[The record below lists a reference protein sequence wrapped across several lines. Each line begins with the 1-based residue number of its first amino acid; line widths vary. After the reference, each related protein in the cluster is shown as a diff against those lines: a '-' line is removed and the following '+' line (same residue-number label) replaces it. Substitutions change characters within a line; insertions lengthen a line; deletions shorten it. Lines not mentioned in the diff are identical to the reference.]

1 MQIFTKS
8 KNNTI
13 NILYNP
19 RFQSLR
25 SPSTVLLCASKRSL
39 EEFKSEMS
47 YSLNNLNIK
56 RVFNKVEEIH
66 SLKFHHKTILIL
78 AKKRMYFLIYTI
90 ANFLKKL
97 NKIQAYLRT
106 VLIAI
111 IQLIES
117 MYMGWKSDKVYQKD

>member
-1 MQIFTKS
+1 
-8 KNNTI
+8 
-13 NILYNP
+13 
-19 RFQSLR
+19 
-25 SPSTVLLCASKRSL
+25 
-39 EEFKSEMS
+39 MS

-78 AKKRMYFLIYTI
+78 AKKRVYFLIYTI